1 MIPDQ
6 PSYLLGLNDGMTISA
21 SPLDIYA
28 VVSATENFESFRLQ
42 YGVGNN
48 PSKWHTLYKSDNQ
61 EKEPEKL
68 VTWDVYEADAARVT
82 LRIVMTSTKDTTA
95 EKRIHLNLD
104 VPTLTPSPEPTMTNT
119 TRTNLDDRTYRNF
132 NNYYF
137 QLIQVSLLIPRFQ
150 LTLNYRTLLIQDHNF

>member
-1 MIPDQ
+1 VFV
-6 PSYLLGLNDGMTISA
+6 GLNDGMTINE

-28 VVSATENFESFRLQ
+28 VVKATENFESFRLQ

-68 VTWDVYEADAARVT
+68 VTWDIYQADAARVT
-82 LRIVMTSTKDTTA
+82 LRIIMTSTRDTTA

-104 VPTLTPSPEPTMTNT
+104 VPTLTPSPEPIMTDTPEPTWT
-119 TRTNLDDRTYRNF
+119 TAPTETSIIVFPTDT
-132 NNYYF
+132 
-137 QLIQVSLLIPRFQ
+137 SIPSDTPVPID
-150 LTLNYRTLLIQDHNF
+150 TLVPTDTSTPEP

>member
-1 MIPDQ
+1 M
-6 PSYLLGLNDGMTISA
+6 
-21 SPLDIYA
+21 
-28 VVSATENFESFRLQ
+28 VSATGNFESFRLQ

-48 PSKWHTLYKSDNQ
+48 PSKWHTLYKSSNQ

-104 VPTLTPSPEPTMTNT
+104 VPALTPTPIEPTMTVTPEPTWTIVPTETPIIILPTETSIPTDTLIPVDTSTPNA
-119 TRTNLDDRTYRNF
+119 
-132 NNYYF
+132 
-137 QLIQVSLLIPRFQ
+137 LIQLFLNPGLLHDKILFRK
-150 LTLNYRTLLIQDHNF
+150 LLRNYF